1 MTCAVMFITLS
12 YGYEYDHH
20 ITQTMRW
27 VKTTISS
34 VWGMMGLQPIPNED
48 ELRDRTEEIREQM
61 LDILGERGAALRPVV
76 RRRIQ
81 YAADIEALWYLRS
94 DWMGAIAAT
103 QGEAAAAAH
112 VRRLNIRFSGLL
124 PEGLQSRPSN
134 LSP

>member
-1 MTCAVMFITLS
+1 
-12 YGYEYDHH
+12 
-20 ITQTMRW
+20 MRW

-48 ELRDRTEEIREQM
+48 ELHDRTEEIRDQM
-61 LDILGERGAALRPVV
+61 LDILGDSGAALRPVV

-81 YAADIEALWYLRS
+81 YAPDLEALWYLRS
-94 DWMGAIAAT
+94 DWMATIAAT

-124 PEGLQSRPSN
+124 PEGLQSRPSH
-134 LSP
+134 LSQ